1 MVART
6 RMKRI
11 LVIDES
17 EVVRE
22 TLALILSRE
31 FAVSKRPLGTKGLP
45 PADATEDVDL
55 LILGVS
61 PHSSLELGSLAQLA
75 NRMPFAVLFLVESK
89 STARMIDNNDAVECL
104 TKPFNPYEL
113 QEKVGQLLT
122 RGKRMPARRSLVD
135 PSKREDLSWYLEFP
149 FLSRSAASL
158 VQRFAASKLPLLIHG
173 ELGCGQLQVVSAIRQ
188 QQPSSCVALDGAA
201 VSPEYLAQQR
211 QAIRS
216 AAAASPAPITL
227 LIDNLDRCSAV
238 AQAPLLDLIGDAQ
251 RLCGDLRL
259 LSTANADLLAQV
271 YRGEFP
277 EGLYY
282 QLACLSLRLP
292 PLRERLADIP
302 ALAQGFARR
311 LAPALAIKESV
322 FLPAAQE
329 RLANYLWFGNL
340 RELETVV
347 ARTLVLR
354 AKPQIDAGDLVFD
367 FSGAS
372 DAVDAGDLVE
382 FVPPGASKAVRGDV
396 PPSINGTANDQVK
409 SVDLNLVIHEL
420 AHEFKNPMVTIKTF
434 AQLLGERYQDEN
446 FRSRF
451 QEVVGG
457 DIERM
462 DELLEVMIEFADFK
476 QPRQS
481 AVALAEK
488 TQTVLGEIHSQCA
501 KRQTRFDW
509 KKNGHAEQIR
519 SDEKQLAYI
528 LKNVFISVLAEAKMG
543 SEIEIDLRQPGALAI
558 TSTRE
563 GARMGSVS
571 HYLSDRNVQPEESL
585 LPLRVLLA
593 KHLLEKNGGRFTAD
607 QSDTEKDIV
616 RLEFPIVEYGK
627 EN

>member
-1 MVART
+1 MAVRT

-31 FAVSKRPLGTKGLP
+31 FAVSKRSLGAKGLP
-45 PADATEDVDL
+45 PADGSEDVDL

-61 PHSSLELGSLAQLA
+61 PTHGLEIGNMARLA
-75 NRMPFAVLFLVESK
+75 NQMPFAVLFLVESK
-89 STARMIDNNDAVECL
+89 STARMIESSAAVECL

-122 RGKRMPARRSLVD
+122 RGKRIPARQTLIDR
-135 PSKREDLSWYLEFP
+135 PKRDDLSHYLEYP

-173 ELGCGQLQVVSAIRQ
+173 ELGCGQLQVVAAIQRQ
-188 QQPSSCVALDGAA
+188 HPGPYLVVNGAA
-201 VSPEYLAQQR
+201 IGSEYLVERRQELSSAVTAQV
-211 QAIRS
+211 S
-216 AAAASPAPITL
+216 PITL
-227 LIDNLDRCSAV
+227 LVENLDRCGAA
-238 AQAPLLDLIGDAQ
+238 AQAQLADFVADAQ
-251 RLCGDLRL
+251 QQCGDLRL

-277 EGLYY
+277 ERLYY
-282 QLACLSLRLP
+282 QLACLSLHLL
-292 PLRERLADIP
+292 PLRERPADIS
-302 ALAQGFARR
+302 ALVQSFARR
-311 LAPALAIKESV
+311 MAQSLGVKEPV
-322 FLPAAQE
+322 FLPAARE
-329 RLANYLWFGNL
+329 RLVNYLWFGNL

-354 AKPQIDAGDLVFD
+354 AKDQIDADDLVFD
-367 FSGAS
+367 FGGAS
-372 DAVDAGDLVE
+372 QDIDASELVE
-382 FVPPGASKAVRGDV
+382 FVPPAGTSESVSGGAPLSRQL
-396 PPSINGTANDQVK
+396 NGSAK

-451 QEVVGG
+451 QEVVGS

-462 DELLEVMIEFADFK
+462 DDLLEVMIEFADFK

-481 AVALAEK
+481 AVALEEK
-488 TQTVLGEIHSQCA
+488 TKTVLGEIHSQCA
-501 KRQTRFDW
+501 KRQNRFDW
-509 KKNGHAEQIR
+509 KKNSHTGQIR
-519 SDEKQLAYI
+519 SDERQLTYI
-528 LKNVFISVLAEAKMG
+528 LKNVLLAVLAEAKLG
-543 SEIEIDLRQPGALAI
+543 SEIEIDLRQPGVLAI
-558 TSTRE
+558 TSQRE

-571 HYLSDRNVQPEESL
+571 HYLNDRSVQAEENL

-593 KHLLEKNGGRFTAD
+593 KHLVEKNGGRFIAD
-607 QSDTEKDIV
+607 WSDAEKDIV
-616 RLEFPIVEYGK
+616 RMEFPIVEYGK